1 MDIER
6 LYEMASEYT
15 EFSCKPKNPK
25 YKVGTIFDEDKSVRW
40 NREEIERLN
49 GIHTEE
55 VKELNRKKNLLL
67 ANVEDAIEKYIIE
80 ETKVSKKR
88 AEKIYR
94 YLYEEYHSYGIR
106 ECICH
111 LDDLLEIFR

>member
-25 YKVGTIFDEDKSVRW
+25 YKVGTIIDEDKSVRW

-49 GIHTEE
+49 DIHTEE

-67 ANVEDAIEKYIIE
+67 ANIEDAIEKYIIE

-88 AEKIYR
+88 AEKIYK

>member
-1 MDIER
+1 MDIKR

-25 YKVGTIFDEDKSVRW
+25 YKVGTIIDEDKSVRW

-49 GIHTEE
+49 DIHTEE
-55 VKELNRKKNLLL
+55 VKKLNRKKNLLL
-67 ANVEDAIEKYIIE
+67 ANIEDAIEKYIIE

-88 AEKIYR
+88 AEKIYK

-106 ECICH
+106 ECIRH